1 MNEQAIHIKKI
12 PKLSKPILIAGFDGW
27 GNALDIS
34 TGMVEYLITRLD
46 PEPFADINPDV
57 FYQYD
62 EARPL
67 VNIEAGTIKNN
78 YPPGGSFYAA
88 RAGSGHSDLVILRA
102 TEPNLRWYHF
112 SDELFSLC
120 SKLGVDTVITLGSMF
135 DNVIH
140 TERIISCVASDDG
153 LFSRLKQKDV
163 IPVYYQGPSAIHS
176 TIQTEGQKRGFRCI
190 SLWCH
195 CPYYIEGATHF
206 GILSSL
212 SDLLAF
218 LCGFELDTDDLEEDW
233 NELNEKIE
241 MLIEDDPHI
250 EELISDLREKKKKGT
265 LESIKQSLKKGEKVI
280 NIKDFL

>member
-1 MNEQAIHIKKI
+1 MNEQSIHIKKI
-12 PKLSKPILIAGFDGW
+12 PQLSKPILIAGFDGW

-46 PEPFADINPDV
+46 AEPFADINPDI
-57 FYQYD
+57 FYQYN

-78 YPPGGSFYAA
+78 YPPGGSFYTA
-88 RAGSGHSDLVILRA
+88 RTGSDSDLVILRA
-102 TEPNLRWYHF
+102 TEPSLRWYHF
-112 SDELFSLC
+112 SEELFSLC
-120 SKLGVDTVITLGSMF
+120 SKLGVETIITLGSMF

-140 TERIISCVASDDG
+140 YERMISCVSSDDD

-163 IPVYYQGPSAIHS
+163 IPIYYQGPSAIHS
-176 TIQTEGQKRGFRCI
+176 TIQTEGQKKGFRCT
-190 SLWCH
+190 SLWAH

-212 SDLLAF
+212 CGILAL

-233 NELNEKIE
+233 EELNEKIE
-241 MLIEDDPHI
+241 SLIEDDPHI